1 MNHSVDITPAPLSL
15 VPQES
20 LSYDDIAPLELLR
33 ITSSTFTKLV
43 LDGDDYKDPL
53 KLPTVSMSPS
63 NSPTKFDVL
72 LGREKESLNHVGNKR
87 FRVMVALHRN
97 QYQSST
103 TRVAKTCITTKL
115 INDIHDCGGRFLKKN
130 EITGEYEEV
139 NHKEAHEKVSHA
151 LRQAKDPSAKK
162 APRKPRKVV
171 RKPPTPQENKAFD
184 FMFVEQQ
191 RIFQELLAEQYAI
204 GATTSS

>member
-72 LGREKESLNHVGNKR
+72 LGREK
-87 FRVMVALHRN
+87 
-97 QYQSST
+97 
-103 TRVAKTCITTKL
+103 
-115 INDIHDCGGRFLKKN
+115 
-130 EITGEYEEV
+130 
-139 NHKEAHEKVSHA
+139 
-151 LRQAKDPSAKK
+151 
-162 APRKPRKVV
+162 
-171 RKPPTPQENKAFD
+171 
-184 FMFVEQQ
+184 
-191 RIFQELLAEQYAI
+191 
-204 GATTSS
+204 